1 MTIEEHQRHLLSVI
15 DNAREQ
21 QLDIRHNA
29 PGDLVVIGCELAT
42 KPQLADVVALATR
55 LHLRVKWC
63 NEGTLV
69 AIGIPTQKSG
79 TNGKKVRQET
89 TESSPRVLLS
99 GREKGRT
106 DEGSNESP

>member
-1 MTIEEHQRHLLSVI
+1 MTITELQHSLLQVI
-15 DNAREQ
+15 SAAEQ
-21 QLDIRHNA
+21 QQLVIRHNA

-69 AIGIPTQKSG
+69 AIGIPTQKH
-79 TNGKKVRQET
+79 GKKVSQQT
-89 TESSPRVLLS
+89 I
-99 GREKGRT
+99 
-106 DEGSNESP
+106 EGSS